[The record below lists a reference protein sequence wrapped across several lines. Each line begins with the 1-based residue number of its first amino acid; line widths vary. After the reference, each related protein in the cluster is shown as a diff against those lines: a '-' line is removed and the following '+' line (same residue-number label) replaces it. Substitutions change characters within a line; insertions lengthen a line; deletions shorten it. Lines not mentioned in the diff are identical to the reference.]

1 MAKGQDGRKAIER
14 AMADYKAGDY
24 ESALVT
30 LAGATVDE
38 DDYLDMAYLLGLC
51 YLRMKKY
58 DEALLYLEQIVTTGA
73 EDARVTQCRYA
84 LAYIYSI
91 TDRNKLAEYELKKLL
106 SDYGESA
113 RTLSGLGYSLWAQ
126 GRKEEAMDAY
136 KKAVRLDPENR
147 NALNGCG
154 YVMACLNNELPRAL
168 RYCEKAQAADPGN
181 AAYND
186 SLGWVYFKLN
196 RLDKAALFIGK
207 ANRLA
212 SEHPEIK
219 IHIDSIRKKAKK

>member
-1 MAKGQDGRKAIER
+1 MAKKQEGRAALES
-14 AMADYKAGDY
+14 ALADYRAGDY

-38 DDYLDMAYLLGLC
+38 DDYLEMAYLLGLC
-51 YLRMKKY
+51 YVRLQKY
-58 DEALLYLEQIVTTGA
+58 DEALLYLEQLVTSGI
-73 EDARVTQCRYA
+73 EDARVTQCRYT
-84 LAYIYSI
+84 LAYIYSV

-113 RTLSGLGYSLWAQ
+113 RTLAGLGYSLWAQ
-126 GRKEEAMDAY
+126 GRKEEAMEAY

-154 YVMACLNNELPRAL
+154 YVMACLNSELPRAL
-168 RYCEKAQAADPGN
+168 RYCEKAVAADPAN

-196 RLDKAALFIGK
+196 RLDMAARFVGKAA
-207 ANRLA
+207 RLA
-212 SEHPEIK
+212 GTHPEIK
-219 IHIDSIRKKAKK
+219 THVDSIRKKAKK